1 MVMRLGCVARKDA
14 FGRRRSDDK
23 MVAEEGWS
31 GAVRAEMVAEEDEVV
46 P

>member
-1 MVMRLGCVARKDA
+1 
-14 FGRRRSDDK
+14 